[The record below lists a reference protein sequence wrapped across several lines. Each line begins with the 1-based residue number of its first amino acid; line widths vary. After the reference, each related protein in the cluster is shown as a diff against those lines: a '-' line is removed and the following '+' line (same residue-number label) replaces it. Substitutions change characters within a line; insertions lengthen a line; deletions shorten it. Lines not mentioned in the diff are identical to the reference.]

1 MTDLIYTRHA
11 RTRMQQRGIRK
22 ADIPII
28 LAYGTQIDDETYFM
42 CNRDAAREIE
52 TRKREIQ
59 TLSRLVNRKV
69 VIRDGRV
76 ITAYPSNPS
85 DQKRTLRRGRE
96 KGFGEMTTKAHSNYL
111 SENGTTYIASVLER
125 IGLWLMATVRRT
137 LSPILLSEEE
147 LHAFIAGR

>member
-1 MTDLIYTRHA
+1 MTDLTYSPHA
-11 RTRMQQRGIRK
+11 ETRMQQRGIRK

-28 LAYGTQIDDETYFM
+28 LEYGTQIDDETYLM

-85 DQKRTLRRGRE
+85 DQKRTLRRGRK
-96 KGFGEMTTKAHSNYL
+96 KGLVK
-111 SENGTTYIASVLER
+111 
-125 IGLWLMATVRRT
+125 
-137 LSPILLSEEE
+137 
-147 LHAFIAGR
+147 

>member
-1 MTDLIYTRHA
+1 MTDITYSRHA
-11 RTRMQQRGIRK
+11 ETRMQQRGIRK

-59 TLSRLVNRKV
+59 ALSWLVNCKV

-76 ITAYPSNPS
+76 TTAYPSNPA

-96 KGFGEMTTKAHSNYL
+96 
-111 SENGTTYIASVLER
+111 R
-125 IGLWLMATVRRT
+125 GLVK
-137 LSPILLSEEE
+137 
-147 LHAFIAGR
+147 

>member
-1 MTDLIYTRHA
+1 MTDLSYTRHA

-28 LAYGTQIDDETYFM
+28 LEYGTQIDDETYFM

-96 KGFGEMTTKAHSNYL
+96 KGLVK
-111 SENGTTYIASVLER
+111 
-125 IGLWLMATVRRT
+125 
-137 LSPILLSEEE
+137 
-147 LHAFIAGR
+147 

>member
-1 MTDLIYTRHA
+1 MTDLIYTRHGK
-11 RTRMQQRGIRK
+11 TRMQQRGIRK

-42 CNRDAAREIE
+42 RNRDAAREIE

-69 VIRDGRV
+69 VIRNGRV
-76 ITAYPSNPS
+76 ITAYPSNPA

-96 KGFGEMTTKAHSNYL
+96 
-111 SENGTTYIASVLER
+111 R
-125 IGLWLMATVRRT
+125 GLVK
-137 LSPILLSEEE
+137 
-147 LHAFIAGR
+147 

>member
-11 RTRMQQRGIRK
+11 KTRMQQRGIRK

-28 LAYGTQIDDETYFM
+28 LTYGTQIDDETYFM

-59 TLSRLVNRKV
+59 ALSRLVNRKV

-76 ITAYPSNPS
+76 ITAYPSNPA
-85 DQKRTLRRGRE
+85 DQKRTLRRGRQ
-96 KGFGEMTTKAHSNYL
+96 KGLVK
-111 SENGTTYIASVLER
+111 
-125 IGLWLMATVRRT
+125 
-137 LSPILLSEEE
+137 
-147 LHAFIAGR
+147 